1 MRVGRGRASSGPGS
15 HGVERLGGGAAAV
28 WENDR
33 VTTAPDEPQ
42 QPAVPRDGGDEGDA
56 PRADHATG
64 ATTAAAAEPTQ
75 PVEQTEPVD
84 QTEPVGQTEPA
95 EQTEPVDQT
104 EPAEQTQPAE
114 PVEIATHDEV
124 TVRRAP
130 KYPVFLIMGA
140 LAGVV
145 VSLIVTSLFPFAEGE
160 GVASTYGY
168 FSLWGLTFGGAI
180 GSLVAIVAD
189 RVSLR
194 RAKRVT
200 AERNRVDAPEEPPV
214 EGDIEP

>member
-1 MRVGRGRASSGPGS
+1 MRTKTRLLGSGVS
-15 HGVERLGGGAAAV
+15 WRLGGGAAAV

-42 QPAVPRDGGDEGDA
+42 QPAVPRDGGVDGDA

-75 PVEQTEPVD
+75 PVEQTPQAEPV
-84 QTEPVGQTEPA
+84 
-95 EQTEPVDQT
+95 EQTP
-104 EPAEQTQPAE
+104 PAE

-180 GSLVAIVAD
+180 GSLVAIIAD

>member
-1 MRVGRGRASSGPGS
+1 MRVGRGRASSDPGS
-15 HGVERLGGGAAAV
+15 RGVERLGEGAAAV

-42 QPAVPRDGGDEGDA
+42 QPAAPRDGGDEGDA

-84 QTEPVGQTEPA
+84 QTEPVGQTEP
-95 EQTEPVDQT
+95 V
-104 EPAEQTQPAE
+104 EQTQPAE

>member
-1 MRVGRGRASSGPGS
+1 M
-15 HGVERLGGGAAAV
+15 
-28 WENDR
+28 
-33 VTTAPDEPQ
+33 TTAPDEPQ

-75 PVEQTEPVD
+75 PAEPTQQTPPAEPVA
-84 QTEPVGQTEPA
+84 QTP
-95 EQTEPVDQT
+95 
-104 EPAEQTQPAE
+104 PAE

-180 GSLVAIVAD
+180 GSLVAIIVD
-189 RVSLR
+189 RVSVK
-194 RAKRVT
+194 RAKSVT
-200 AERNRVDAPEEPPV
+200 AERSRVDAPDEPPL
-214 EGDIEP
+214 EGDVEA